1 MRVEE
6 NQGDVRGKEKE
17 EGEGK
22 RKRREG
28 NEPLEKAN
36 DLKYKH

>member
-6 NQGDVRGKEKE
+6 IQGDVRGKEKE

-22 RKRREG
+22 TKRREE
-28 NEPLEKAN
+28 NEPSEKAN

>member
-22 RKRREG
+22 RKRREE
-28 NEPLEKAN
+28 NEPSEKAN